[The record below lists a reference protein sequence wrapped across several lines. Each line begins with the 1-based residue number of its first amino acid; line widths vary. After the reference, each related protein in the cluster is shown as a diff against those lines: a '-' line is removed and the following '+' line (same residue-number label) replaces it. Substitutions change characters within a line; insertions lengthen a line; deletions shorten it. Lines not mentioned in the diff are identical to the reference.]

1 METRIQS
8 NVDERTK
15 SGRQI
20 MTKDCAVPR
29 GRVQGKDF
37 FSSNHRHRYHNHHDR
52 RHHHHHQGP
61 GDSLLSPTPRGLLQR
76 LAIRKPSILRYIPRT
91 LQSFCNRLTWK
102 QKLLFCSFG
111 TRNTFILQEQFV
123 HLCFDRY
130 TMIISTRN
138 TDAEIFAS
146 WVNELLD
153 CSSSDDQCI
162 AGCWQ

>member
-1 METRIQS
+1 MLTRGQRADDKLWQKTAPCHEAES
-8 NVDERTK
+8 REKT
-15 SGRQI
+15 
-20 MTKDCAVPR
+20 
-29 GRVQGKDF
+29 F
-37 FSSNHRHRYHNHHDR
+37 FSWNYRHRHHNHHDR

-76 LAIRKPSILRYIPRT
+76 LAIRKPSILRYILIT
-91 LQSFCNRLTWK
+91 LQSFWNRLTWK

-111 TRNTFILQEQFV
+111 KRNTFILQEQFV
-123 HLCFDRY
+123 YLCFDRY

>member
-1 METRIQS
+1 METKIQS

-37 FSSNHRHRYHNHHDR
+37 FSSNHLHRHHHHHDR

-76 LAIRKPSILRYIPRT
+76 LAIRKPSILRYIPIT

-111 TRNTFILQEQFV
+111 KRNTFILQEQFV
-123 HLCFDRY
+123 YLCFDRY

>member
-1 METRIQS
+1 METKIQS

-37 FSSNHRHRYHNHHDR
+37 FSSNHRHRHHNHHDR

-76 LAIRKPSILRYIPRT
+76 LAIRKPSILRYIPIT

-111 TRNTFILQEQFV
+111 KRNTFILQEQFV
-123 HLCFDRY
+123 YLCFDRY

>member
-37 FSSNHRHRYHNHHDR
+37 FSSNHRHRHHNHHDR

-76 LAIRKPSILRYIPRT
+76 LAIRKPSILRYIPIT

-102 QKLLFCSFG
+102 QKLLFCSLG
-111 TRNTFILQEQFV
+111 NRNTYILQEQFV
-123 HLCFDRY
+123 YLCFYRY
-130 TMIISTRN
+130 IMIISTRN

-153 CSSSDDQCI
+153 CISSDDQSI

>member
-1 METRIQS
+1 METKIQS

-37 FSSNHRHRYHNHHDR
+37 FSSNHRHRHHNHHDR

-76 LAIRKPSILRYIPRT
+76 LAIRKPSILRYILIT
-91 LQSFCNRLTWK
+91 LQSFWNRLTWK
-102 QKLLFCSFG
+102 QKLLFCSLG
-111 TRNTFILQEQFV
+111 NRNTYILQEQFV
-123 HLCFDRY
+123 YLCFYRY
-130 TMIISTRN
+130 IMIISTRN

>member
-1 METRIQS
+1 METKIQS

-37 FSSNHRHRYHNHHDR
+37 FSSNHRHRHHNRHDR

-76 LAIRKPSILRYIPRT
+76 LAIRKPSILRYIPIT
-91 LQSFCNRLTWK
+91 LQSFWNRLTWK
-102 QKLLFCSFG
+102 QKLLFCLFG
-111 TRNTFILQEQFV
+111 KRNTFILQEQFV
-123 HLCFDRY
+123 YLCFDRY